1 MKTKFAIAYSGR
13 ILLVILACIVTTTQV
28 IHAQESAPVEGWPR
42 VYKSEGNKF
51 IVYQPQIQSWED
63 HKIMKAVSAVQVDLK
78 SLKDDVFGA
87 IYVQADTETN
97 SEVRMVVFKNIKITD
112 IRFPNVK
119 ADTVKLCDELI
130 RKTIS
135 PKTSIPIALDR
146 VIAAMDRS
154 ELQQRNVEVNLD
166 PPPIY
171 YSSKPAILMIFLGDP
186 KFEPVKN
193 TELLFAVNTNWDLF
207 LDTRSKNYY
216 LLNGDS
222 WLMTKEVLKGPWTS
236 ASRLPQSLYKLP
248 NDKNW
253 EDVKKN
259 LSVKRPKNIPS
270 VFVSTVP
277 AELIITDGPPSLTMI
292 PETKLF
298 YIENTNS
305 HLFFNLNEQNYYF
318 LTAGRW
324 FRAKDLKGPWTS
336 ASNDLPVEFAKI
348 PKDHIKASVLAS
360 VPGSEE
366 ARAAVLLA
374 SIPQKA
380 KVDRKGTTVTVVYEG
395 EPEFIVI
402 QDTTVRYAVN
412 TPYSVFLVN
421 NRYYCC
427 HQGVW
432 FESSAAV
439 GPWAVCSVVPKAIYT
454 IPPTHP
460 KHNVTYVYIYD
471 SSPEVVYVG
480 YTSGY
485 SGSYV
490 TATGALMFG
499 LGYMIGDDD
508 DDYWDYHHY
517 HYHSHYY
524 SYGCGAHYDYY
535 HGGYYRSAQYYGPYG
550 GAGRGAA
557 YNPATGTYSRGAYR
571 YGPSGG
577 AFAAQAYN
585 PYTGRYAAKA
595 GAQTPYGSWGRTVVA
610 DGDDWA
616 RAGHR
621 SNWKGTVAAGQT
633 SQGGAIVAGRSKLT
647 GQTGVIGK
655 SKYGD
660 IYVGNDGDVYKRT
673 DKGSWQKNVDGSWQ
687 SVEPSRPERTTD
699 SLRSRTETL
708 DRSKVQ
714 TTERTRTR
722 DIDRS
727 STERTKRDSR
737 PRRSG
742 SQRQSSRSARG
753 TFDQLNREQ
762 RSRQTGSSRTSRF
775 QQSRSRGSRSGGRSG
790 GRTRRR

>member
-1 MKTKFAIAYSGR
+1 
-13 ILLVILACIVTTTQV
+13 
-28 IHAQESAPVEGWPR
+28 
-42 VYKSEGNKF
+42 
-51 IVYQPQIQSWED
+51 
-63 HKIMKAVSAVQVDLK
+63 
-78 SLKDDVFGA
+78 
-87 IYVQADTETN
+87 
-97 SEVRMVVFKNIKITD
+97 MVVFKNIKITD

-154 ELQQRNVEVNLD
+154 QLQQRKIEVNLE

-171 YSSKPAILMIFLGDP
+171 YSSEPAILMIFLGDP
-186 KFEPVKN
+186 KFKPVKN

-207 LDTRSKNYY
+207 LDTSSKYYY

-222 WLMTKEVLKGPWTS
+222 WLTTKDVLKGPWTS

-248 NDKNW
+248 DDKNW

-259 LSVKRPKNIPS
+259 LSIKKTKKIPS

-277 AELIITDGPPSLTMI
+277 AELIVTDGEPSLTMI

-298 YIENTNS
+298 YIENTNNP
-305 HLFFNLNEQNYYF
+305 LFFNLNEQSYYF

-395 EPEFIVI
+395 DPKFMIVKE
-402 QDTTVRYAVN
+402 TTVYYAIN
-412 TPYSVFLVN
+412 SPYSVFRVKGK
-421 NRYYCC
+421 YYCC

-432 FESSAAV
+432 FVSSTAN
-439 GPWAVCSVVPKAIYT
+439 GPWNVCTVVPAEIYT
-454 IPPTHP
+454 IPPSHP
-460 KHNVTYVYIYD
+460 KYNVTYVYVYD
-471 SSPEVVYVG
+471 STPDTVVVG

-490 TATGALMFG
+490 SSNGALMFG
-499 LGYMIGDDD
+499 LGLLIGYELGDDD
-508 DDYWDYHHY
+508 HYHHY
-517 HYHSHYY
+517 HYGAHYY

-585 PYTGRYAAKA
+585 PYTGRSAAKV
-595 GAQTPYGSWGRTVVA
+595 GTKTPYGSWGRTVVA

-616 RAGHR
+616 RGGHR

-633 SQGGAIVAGRSKLT
+633 SQGGAVVAGRNKLT
-647 GQTGVIGK
+647 GKTGVIGK

-660 IYVGNDGDVYKRT
+660 VYVGNDGDVYKRT

-687 SVEPSRPERTTD
+687 SVEPSRPERTAD
-699 SLRSRTETL
+699 SLRSRTGTL
-708 DRSKVQ
+708 DRSKIQ

-722 DIDRS
+722 NIDRS
-727 STERTKRDSR
+727 STERTTKRDSLS
-737 PRRSG
+737 RRSD
-742 SQRQSSRSARG
+742 SQRQPSRSTRG
-753 TFDQLNREQ
+753 TFDQLNRER
-762 RSRQTGSSRTSRF
+762 RSRQTGNNRTRNY

-790 GRTRRR
+790 DRSRRR

>member
-1 MKTKFAIAYSGR
+1 MKTKFTIAHLGS
-13 ILLVILACIVTTTQV
+13 ILLFILACIVTTTQV
-28 IHAQESAPVEGWPR
+28 THAQESAPVEGWPR
-42 VYKSEGNKF
+42 LYESDGDKI
-51 IVYQPQIQSWED
+51 IVYQPQIQSWEN
-63 HKIMKAVSAVQVDLK
+63 HKIMKAVAAVQVDLK

-87 IYVQADTETN
+87 MYVQADTKTN
-97 SEVRMVVFKNIKITD
+97 IESRMVVFKNIKIAD
-112 IRFPNVK
+112 IQFPNVET
-119 ADTVKLCDELI
+119 DTVKHSDELI

-171 YSSKPAILMIFLGDP
+171 YSSEPAVLMIFMGDP

-207 LDTRSKNYY
+207 LDTASKNYY
-216 LLNGDS
+216 LLNGDF
-222 WLMTKEVLKGPWTS
+222 WMMTKDVLKGPWTP

-248 NDKNW
+248 DDKNW

-259 LSVKRPKNIPS
+259 LSVKSSKNIPY
-270 VFVSTVP
+270 VFVSTAP
-277 AELIITDGPPSLTMI
+277 AELIITDGAPSLTMI
-292 PETKLF
+292 PGTKLF
-298 YIENTNS
+298 YIENTDS
-305 HLFFNLNEQNYYF
+305 HLFFDLNDQNYYF

-324 FRAKDLKGPWTS
+324 FRAKDIKGSWAS
-336 ASNDLPVEFAKI
+336 ASNDLPAEFAKI
-348 PKDHIKASVLAS
+348 PEDHIKASVLAS

-366 ARAAVLLA
+366 AQAAVLLA

-380 KVDRKGTTVTVVYEG
+380 KVDRKDTTVTVVYEG
-395 EPEFIVI
+395 NPKFIIVKG
-402 QDTTVRYAVN
+402 TTVYYAVN
-412 TPYSVFLVN
+412 SPYSVFRVKSK
-421 NRYYCC
+421 YYCC

-432 FESSAAV
+432 FESSSAA

-460 KHNVTYVYIYD
+460 KYNVTYVYVYD
-471 SSPEVVYVG
+471 STPDTVVVG

-490 TATGALMFG
+490 SSNGALMFG
-499 LGYMIGDDD
+499 LGLLIGYELGDDD
-508 DDYWDYHHY
+508 HYHHY
-517 HYHSHYY
+517 HYGAHYY

-585 PYTGRYAAKA
+585 PYSGRYAAKA

-616 RAGHR
+616 RGGHR
-621 SNWKGTVAAGQT
+621 SNWKGTVAGGQT
-633 SQGGAIVAGRSKLT
+633 SQGGTVVAGRNKLT
-647 GQTGVIGK
+647 GQAGVVGK

-660 IYVGNDGDVYKRT
+660 VYVGNDGGVYKRT
-673 DKGSWQKNVDGSWQ
+673 GKGSWQKNVDGSWQ
-687 SVEPSRPERTTD
+687 SVEPSRPERATG

-714 TTERTRTR
+714 TAERTR
-722 DIDRS
+722 
-727 STERTKRDSR
+727 TERTKRDSLS
-737 PRRSG
+737 RRSD
-742 SQRQSSRSARG
+742 SQRQPSRSASG

-762 RSRQTGSSRTSRF
+762 RSRQTGNNRTRNF

-790 GRTRRR
+790 GRARRR

>member
-1 MKTKFAIAYSGR
+1 MKKCYLLLTILMLYSVGN
-13 ILLVILACIVTTTQV
+13 
-28 IHAQESAPVEGWPR
+28 AQESAPVEGWPR
-42 VYKSEGNKF
+42 VYESQGNKF

-78 SLKDDVFGA
+78 SQKDDVFGA
-87 IYVQADTETN
+87 IYIQADTETN
-97 SEVRMVVFKNIKITD
+97 LEMRMVVFTNIKITD
-112 IRFPNVK
+112 IRFPNVE
-119 ADTVKLCDELI
+119 ADTVKLCNELI

-146 VIAAMDRS
+146 VIAAIERS
-154 ELQQRNVEVNLD
+154 ELQQRKVEVNLE

-171 YSSKPAILMIFLGDP
+171 YSSEPAILIIFIGAP

-193 TELLFAVNTNWDLF
+193 TDLIFAANTNWDLF
-207 LDTRSKNYY
+207 LDTSSKNYY

-222 WLMTKEVLKGPWTS
+222 WLMTKDVLKGPWAS
-236 ASRLPQSLYKLP
+236 ASKLPQSLYKLP
-248 NDKNW
+248 DDKNW
-253 EDVKKN
+253 ENVRKN
-259 LSVKRPKNIPS
+259 LSIKSSQSIPS
-270 VFVSTVP
+270 VFVSTTP
-277 AELIITDGPPSLTMI
+277 AELIVTDGPSSMTMI
-292 PETKLF
+292 QDTSLF
-298 YIENTNS
+298 YITNTDS
-305 HLFFNLNEQNYYF
+305 HLFFYLGNQHYYF

-324 FRAKDLKGPWTS
+324 FKTKDMASKKWSSASKDLP
-336 ASNDLPVEFAKI
+336 AEFGKI
-348 PKDHIKASVLAS
+348 PDDHVKSSVLAS

-366 ARAAVLLA
+366 ANAAVLLA

-380 KVDRKGTTVTVVYEG
+380 KVDRKNATVTVVYEG
-395 EPEFIVI
+395 KPEFIVI

-432 FESSAAV
+432 FESSAAA

-471 SSPEVVYVG
+471 SSPDVVYVG

-490 TATGALMFG
+490 AATGALMFG
-499 LGYMIGDDD
+499 LGYMIGHDDD
-508 DDYWDYHHY
+508 HWDYHHY
-517 HYHSHYY
+517 HYGSHYY

-535 HGGYYRSAQYYGPYG
+535 HGGYYRSAPNYGPYG

-557 YNPATGTYSRGAYR
+557 YNPATGTYARGAYR

-585 PYTGRYAAKA
+585 PSTGRYAAKA
-595 GAQTPYGSWGRTVVA
+595 GAKTPYGSWGRTVVA
-610 DGDDWA
+610 DGDKWA
-616 RAGHR
+616 QAGHR
-621 SNWKGTVAAGQT
+621 SNWKGTVAGART
-633 SQGGAIVAGRSKLT
+633 SEGGALVAGKSKLT
-647 GQTGVIGK
+647 GETGAIGK

-660 IYVGNDGDVYKRT
+660 LYAGKDGNVYKRT
-673 DKGSWQKNVDGSWQ
+673 DKGSWQKNVGGSWQ
-687 SVEPSRPERTTD
+687 NVEPSRPERTTD
-699 SLRSRTETL
+699 SLRSRTRTP

-714 TTERTRTR
+714 PTDRRRTERTR
-722 DIDRS
+722 
-727 STERTKRDSR
+727 RDS
-737 PRRSG
+737 PSRRSDLR
-742 SQRQSSRSARG
+742 RQPSRPSRG
-753 TFDQLNREQ
+753 TYDQLNRER
-762 RSRQTGSSRTSRF
+762 RSRQTGNNRTRNY

-790 GRTRRR
+790 GSRSRSTGGGRRGGGGGRRR